1 MADPVAAQPCLTRD
15 GTAFRL
21 LTMTNLYGT
30 EDKALPLTAVG
41 TGLLRTESVIL
52 NELSEQEQLSLLK
65 EHLEAANG
73 AMLAVRTC
81 DSNADDE
88 APWTATVKDSLQNHR
103 LLWPQIRALLQ
114 AAPAATCV
122 SSFP

>member
-1 MADPVAAQPCLTRD
+1 M
-15 GTAFRL
+15 
-21 LTMTNLYGT
+21 GT

-52 NELSEQEQLSLLK
+52 NELSEQEQLNLLK

-103 LLWPQIRALLQ
+103 LLWPQIRRCCKPR
-114 AAPAATCV
+114 PAATCV